1 MCAVVIVLAPGLL
14 EMNLGLL
21 VRPHLHTAD
30 CAPQQGVA
38 LGSGRV
44 RTGLSFCASYAVTVV
59 IALNISAA
67 CAVKQTNSQDLW
79 T

>member
-30 CAPQQGVA
+30 CTPQQSVA

-44 RTGLSFCASYAVTVV
+44 RTGLSFRANRASSKATK
-59 IALNISAA
+59 LFLR
-67 CAVKQTNSQDLW
+67 K
-79 T
+79 